1 MTPPPE
7 DIKIYFLYSTVS
19 VILKSFDDL
28 STLLREITCNRAFGA
43 DLRIEATGLWQS
55 MSEPS
60 FKSIAEMVQKI
71 LAYLDPPNKMLQSKD
86 MDLLTGE
93 IINIDG
99 EKVYL
104 LLSKIIIIINYLH
117 RSFHAE
123 MQLFRTKTY
132 MH

>member
-7 DIKIYFLYSTVS
+7 DIKISFLYSTVS

-71 LAYLDPPNKMLQSKD
+71 LAYLDPPNKMLQSED

-99 EKVYL
+99 EK
-104 LLSKIIIIINYLH
+104 SIPTSEQDNNNNNNK
-117 RSFHAE
+117 
-123 MQLFRTKTY
+123 LFV
-132 MH
+132 